1 MRSALVGLTAIIASA
16 CQCGGYNLCDSVHCK
31 TGFTCDVKTGLC
43 RQDASGGGTGNDVGG
58 GGGGGGAATGGGAVG
73 GGMSSGGGGEV
84 CNCSGNT
91 PYCVNGTCV
100 ECRNSF
106 DCMSGQVCD
115 FGFHVCMSPGTGG
128 GTGGGGNSGTVI
140 FDDAGMTAHC
150 LQTGGPA
157 PQCTT
162 ECNRGFICV
171 SGQCVLRGS
180 TGPVQITLRF
190 NQPEDLDLHVVEPL
204 PDAGRCEIWYGNP
217 NQAPDA
223 GGFPFPFFDGGFPF
237 PFFDAGL
244 PFLPMSCGAK
254 GWLDLDSNPACRI
267 DNVDIENVI
276 YPANSIAPSGTY
288 KVRVD
293 YYQDCSASMPV
304 PYEVE
309 VRANGQTRYYCG
321 EFQPGTSDTGSEGS
335 GVDVTSFTIP

>member
-16 CQCGGYNLCDSVHCK
+16 CQCGGYNPCDTVHCK
-31 TGFTCDVKTGLC
+31 VGFTCDVKTGLC

-73 GGMSSGGGGEV
+73 GGMSSGGGGDA

-91 PYCVNGTCV
+91 PYCLSGTTTCV
-100 ECRNSF
+100 QCRNSF

-115 FGFHVCMSPGTGG
+115 LNVCMSPSAGGGSGAGG
-128 GTGGGGNSGTVI
+128 GTGNGPVI
-140 FDDAGMTAHC
+140 FDDAGMTTHC

-157 PQCTT
+157 PMCTT

-204 PDAGRCEIWYGNP
+204 PDAGTCEIWYGNP

-223 GGFPFPFFDGGFPF
+223 GGFPFPFFDAGFPF
-237 PFFDAGL
+237 PFF
-244 PFLPMSCGAK
+244 PMSCGAK

-276 YPANSIAPSGTY
+276 YPANSVAPSGTY

-335 GVDVTSFTIP
+335 GVDVTTFTIQ